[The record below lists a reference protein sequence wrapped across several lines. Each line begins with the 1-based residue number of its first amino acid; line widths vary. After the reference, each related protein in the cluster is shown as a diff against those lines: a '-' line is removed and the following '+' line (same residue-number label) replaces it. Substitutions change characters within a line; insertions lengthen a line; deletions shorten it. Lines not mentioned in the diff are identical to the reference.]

1 MSEDAPRRGLRYD
14 DSDADALWCA
24 IESIVDFRG
33 DVTITR
39 RSTGESIVGYVF
51 DCVNAEDRS
60 RAELRLLP
68 ADGANRVVIS
78 LGDIAAIELT
88 GRDTAEGKS
97 FETWVRK
104 YAARKLARAG
114 AAGGE
119 PGDAATGREDDVTAD
134 AGSG

>member
-1 MSEDAPRRGLRYD
+1 MSDDAPRRGLRYD

-24 IESIVDFRG
+24 IESIVNFRG

-51 DCVNAEDRS
+51 DCVNAADRS

-68 ADGANRVVIS
+68 ADGAGRVVIGV
-78 LGDIAAIELT
+78 GDIAAIELT

-104 YAARKLARAG
+104 YAARRLAEADAAGG
-114 AAGGE
+114 AAGG
-119 PGDAATGREDDVTAD
+119 GDGDVTAD

>member
-1 MSEDAPRRGLRYD
+1 MTDDAPRRGLRYD

-60 RAELRLLP
+60 KAELRLLP
-68 ADGANRVVIS
+68 AAGAGRVVVRV
-78 LGDIAAIELT
+78 GDIAAIELT

-104 YAARKLARAG
+104 YAARKLAQAG
-114 AAGGE
+114 ATGVAVDGE
-119 PGDAATGREDDVTAD
+119 EGDVTAD

>member
-1 MSEDAPRRGLRYD
+1 MTDDAPRRGLRYD

-24 IESIVDFRG
+24 IESIVNFRG

-51 DCVNAEDRS
+51 DCVHAEDRS
-60 RAELRLLP
+60 KAELRLLP
-68 ADGANRVVIS
+68 ATGAGRVAVRV
-78 LGDIAAIELT
+78 GDIAAIELT

-104 YAARKLARAG
+104 YAARRLARAG
-114 AAGGE
+114 AAGG
-119 PGDAATGREDDVTAD
+119 GTDGREGDVTAD
-134 AGSG
+134 AGPG